1 MDVKCGGRGVNWIH
15 MNDDDDDDDD
25 DDNNDK
31 INLLKI
37 KSNARIC

>member
-1 MDVKCGGRGVNWIH
+1 

-37 KSNARIC
+37 KSNARICWTR